1 VLSKKQFLY
10 VLYLIKN
17 WSIIG
22 VVFFI
27 GACVTMEENKKSYLY
42 HLVPQDR
49 WLSAKNSNQ
58 EYFPEDYEKDH
69 FIHLSPDI
77 KRLLKIANKYYTHDK
92 RKFLVLKID
101 TDKISLP
108 SEVKFE
114 TGVAV
119 NKPSKPENKKSSQQI
134 MWPHLYG
141 GGLKSDFITNEF
153 YIKRDSEGK
162 FLTVIEESTP

>member
-1 VLSKKQFLY
+1 
-10 VLYLIKN
+10 
-17 WSIIG
+17 
-22 VVFFI
+22 
-27 GACVTMEENKKSYLY
+27 MEENKKSYLY

-101 TDKISLP
+101 TDKI
-108 SEVKFE
+108 
-114 TGVAV
+114 
-119 NKPSKPENKKSSQQI
+119 
-134 MWPHLYG
+134 
-141 GGLKSDFITNEF
+141 
-153 YIKRDSEGK
+153 
-162 FLTVIEESTP
+162 